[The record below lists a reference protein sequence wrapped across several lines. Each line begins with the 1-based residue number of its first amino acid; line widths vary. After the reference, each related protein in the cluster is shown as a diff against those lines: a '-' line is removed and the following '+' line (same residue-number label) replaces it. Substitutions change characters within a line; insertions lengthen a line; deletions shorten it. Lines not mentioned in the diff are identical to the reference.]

1 MGSGCDTVDTAD
13 ASDTRER
20 WFESSQWPLLL
31 NNYLQSTAC
40 RKDEIKEKAA
50 GNWQFKNKV
59 FETNIW
65 KWVIEQSE
73 TLKRKKKTPK
83 REIGKYFGHFPSN
96 RTRWIV
102 EIVKGDNF
110 EIIHHF
116 KMSNFTSIH
125 LLLQFI
131 TSSMIYLSAGHAAAV
146 EIKDKGTVFVIEVS
160 KISRY

>member
-50 GNWQFKNKV
+50 GNCPFKNKV

-65 KWVIEQSE
+65 KWGIEQSE

-83 REIGKYFGHFPSN
+83 RRRVVNNKSPSKIKKSPKN
-96 RTRWIV
+96 TWIV
-102 EIVKGDNF
+102 
-110 EIIHHF
+110 
-116 KMSNFTSIH
+116 
-125 LLLQFI
+125 LL
-131 TSSMIYLSAGHAAAV
+131 GK
-146 EIKDKGTVFVIEVS
+146 KDLFANNDLLKLD
-160 KISRY
+160 ISRLNKFIKCERFDLNFLGDSNKSNYLNVRYC